1 MTRMLTVMR
10 FCFGSTYD
18 GFSINGV
25 CIRTL
30 LVYLLVLMN
39 VSRVR
44 SKFEIWGRRR
54 RAYELECAIRSQT
67 NLTEHLVMFL
77 PLLWLC
83 AAIHTDLLAAAIGI
97 LFPVGRTI
105 YALRYPDRHR
115 PGFLIQF
122 ASEMGLFLAVII
134 GLIMV
139 AVGA

>member
-1 MTRMLTVMR
+1 MAFPLTAFV
-10 FCFGSTYD
+10 SAL
-18 GFSINGV
+18 S
-25 CIRTL
+25 L

-44 SKFEIWGRRR
+44 SKFEIWGPATTG
-54 RAYELECAIRSQT
+54 AYKLECAIRSQT

-83 AAIHTDLLAAAIGI
+83 AAIHTDLLAAAVGV
-97 LFPVGRTI
+97 LFPIGRTI

-134 GLIMV
+134 GLVMV
-139 AVGA
+139 AIGLK